1 MLTCQYIPE
10 AWAASELKRA
20 PVSPLIAFCGASPE
34 DELVFDVATQPVW
47 LRGVSVDAGT
57 ARTMPPRVTAA
68 TMSRRA
74 RRAARGGDGVRVMQ
88 APRVNLRLELT
99 RMIRSD
105 TLLTSPKLSFALHV
119 FLSRRRD
126 PPLWRPSRRRG
137 SAPSGG
143 WRRRAPPRP
152 CP

>member
-20 PVSPLIAFCGASPE
+20 PVSPLIAFWGASPA

-47 LRGVSVDAGT
+47 LSGVSVAAEAAERNAGT
-57 ARTMPPRVTAA
+57 ARTRPPRVTAA

-74 RRAARGGDGVRVMQ
+74 RRAARGGEDVWVMQ

-105 TLLTSPKLSFALHV
+105 DASDKS
-119 FLSRRRD
+119 
-126 PPLWRPSRRRG
+126 
-137 SAPSGG
+137 
-143 WRRRAPPRP
+143 
-152 CP
+152 